1 MGNIVLLDD
10 LTINKIAAGEV
21 IERPASVVKEMVENS
36 IDAGAKNITVE
47 IKNGG
52 ISLIKITDDGCGIAA
67 DDHEKISNAVKDVSV
82 TISYVNGEQQVFL
95 NGENVT
101 GQLRTEEVG
110 NMASAS
116 SVVGDVRKKLLELQ
130 RNLAASANVVMD
142 GRDIGTVV
150 LPNADVKVYLT
161 ASVEVRAQRRYK
173 ELIEKGQTAD
183 LEKIKKDIEERDYRD
198 MNREIAPL
206 RQAED
211 AVLVDSSDMTIDES
225 VQAILDLIK

>member
-1 MGNIVLLDD
+1 MGY
-10 LTINKIAAGEV
+10 
-21 IERPASVVKEMVENS
+21 SVA
-36 IDAGAKNITVE
+36 IDGPAGAGKSTIAKKVAKEKDFIYIDTGAMFRAMAVYF
-47 IKNGG
+47 
-52 ISLIKITDDGCGIAA
+52 LRCGIAA
-67 DDHEKISNAVKDVSV
+67 DDHEKISEVVKDVNV

-116 SVVGDVRKKLLELQ
+116 SVNGNVRKKLLELQ
-130 RNLAASANVVMD
+130 RKLAATANVVMD

-173 ELIEKGQTAD
+173 ELIEKGLSAD
-183 LEKIKKDIEERDYRD
+183 LEQIKKDIEERDYRD
-198 MNREIAPL
+198 MNRDIAPL

-211 AVLVDSSDMTIDES
+211 AVLVDSSYMTIDES

>member
-1 MGNIVLLDD
+1 MGY
-10 LTINKIAAGEV
+10 
-21 IERPASVVKEMVENS
+21 SVA
-36 IDAGAKNITVE
+36 IDGPAGAGKSTIAKKVAKEKDFIYIDTGAMFRAMAVYF
-47 IKNGG
+47 
-52 ISLIKITDDGCGIAA
+52 LRCGIAA
-67 DDHEKISNAVKDVSV
+67 DDHEKISEAVKDVNV

-116 SVVGDVRKKLLELQ
+116 SVNGDVRKKLLELQ
-130 RNLAASANVVMD
+130 RKLAATANVVMD

-173 ELIEKGQTAD
+173 ELIEKGLSAD
-183 LEKIKKDIEERDYRD
+183 LEQIKKDIEERDYRD
-198 MNREIAPL
+198 MNR
-206 RQAED
+206 D
-211 AVLVDSSDMTIDES
+211 IDPF
-225 VQAILDLIK
+225 VRLKMLFW

>member
-1 MGNIVLLDD
+1 MGY
-10 LTINKIAAGEV
+10 
-21 IERPASVVKEMVENS
+21 SVA
-36 IDAGAKNITVE
+36 IDGPAGAGKSTIAKKVAKEKDFIYIDTGAMFRAMAVYF
-47 IKNGG
+47 
-52 ISLIKITDDGCGIAA
+52 LRCGIAA
-67 DDHEKISNAVKDVSV
+67 DDHEKISEAVKDVNV

-116 SVVGDVRKKLLELQ
+116 SVNGNVRKKLLELQ
-130 RNLAASANVVMD
+130 RKLAATANVVMD

-173 ELIEKGQTAD
+173 ELIEKGLRAD
-183 LEKIKKDIEERDYRD
+183 LEQIKKDIEERDYRD
-198 MNREIAPL
+198 MNRDIAPL

-211 AVLVDSSDMTIDES
+211 AVLVDSSYMTIDES

>member
-1 MGNIVLLDD
+1 MTYQHI
-10 LTINKIAAGEV
+10 
-21 IERPASVVKEMVENS
+21 RPTCFCPYNLAHF
-36 IDAGAKNITVE
+36 TVT
-47 IKNGG
+47 
-52 ISLIKITDDGCGIAA
+52 L
-67 DDHEKISNAVKDVSV
+67 
-82 TISYVNGEQQVFL
+82 YVNGEQQVFL

-116 SVVGDVRKKLLELQ
+116 SVNGDVRKKLLELQ
-130 RNLAASANVVMD
+130 RKLAASANVVMD

-173 ELIEKGQTAD
+173 ELVEKGQSAD
-183 LEKIKKDIEERDYRD
+183 IEQIKKDIEERDYRD

-211 AVLVDSSDMTIDES
+211 AVLIDSSNMTIEEN
-225 VQAILDLIK
+225 VQAILALIK

>member
-1 MGNIVLLDD
+1 MGY
-10 LTINKIAAGEV
+10 
-21 IERPASVVKEMVENS
+21 SVA
-36 IDAGAKNITVE
+36 IDGPAGAGKSTIAKKVAKEKDFIYIDTGAMFRAMA
-47 IKNGG
+47 IHF
-52 ISLIKITDDGCGIAA
+52 LRCGIAA
-67 DDHEKISNAVKDVSV
+67 DDHEKISEAVKDVNV

-101 GQLRTEEVG
+101 GQLRTEAVG

-116 SVVGDVRKKLLELQ
+116 SVNGDVRKKLLELQ
-130 RNLAASANVVMD
+130 RKLAASANVVMD

-173 ELIEKGQTAD
+173 ELIEKGLEAD

-198 MNREIAPL
+198 MNRDIAPL

-211 AVLVDSSDMTIDES
+211 AILVDSSNMTIEEN
-225 VQAILDLIK
+225 VQAILSLIK

>member
-1 MGNIVLLDD
+1 MGYSVAIDGPAGAGKS
-10 LTINKIAAGEV
+10 TIAKKVA
-21 IERPASVVKEMVENS
+21 KEKDFIS
-36 IDAGAKNITVE
+36 IDTGAMFRAMAVYF
-47 IKNGG
+47 
-52 ISLIKITDDGCGIAA
+52 LRCGIAA
-67 DDHEKISNAVKDVSV
+67 DDHEKISEAVKDVNV

-116 SVVGDVRKKLLELQ
+116 SVNGDVRKKLLELQ
-130 RNLAASANVVMD
+130 RKLAATANVVMD

-173 ELIEKGQTAD
+173 ELIEKGLSAD
-183 LEKIKKDIEERDYRD
+183 LEQIKKDIEERDYRD
-198 MNREIAPL
+198 MNRDIAPL

-211 AVLVDSSDMTIDES
+211 AVLVDSSYMTIDES
-225 VQAILDLIK
+225 VQAILNLIK